1 MRRSMKLRIGFLLLI
16 FATALTVCAQ
26 RHGRSTGVYGGA
38 IPQGTQL
45 QIRMIDSLSSA
56 TARSGQTFRATLEQP
71 VIANGRTLY
80 PKGAD
85 VTGQVIRAH
94 SSGRLS
100 DPGELEIVVTQIT
113 ANGVS
118 YPVTVD
124 PLN

>member
-1 MRRSMKLRIGFLLLI
+1 MRLISMRRSMKLRISCLLLI
-16 FATALTVCAQ
+16 LASALNVSAQ
-26 RHGRSTGVYGGA
+26 RHGRSGGTYGGV

-56 TARSGQTFRATLEQP
+56 TARAGQTFRATLEQP

-94 SSGRLS
+94 SSGR
-100 DPGELEIVVTQIT
+100 
-113 ANGVS
+113 
-118 YPVTVD
+118 
-124 PLN
+124 